1 MFLTYNSRLSK
12 YGYSYDALGRLTGRA
27 FVEFVQASERGLA

>member
-12 YGYSYDALGRLTGRA
+12 YGYSYDGLNRSK
-27 FVEFVQASERGLA
+27 ASERGLA